1 MNPLALY
8 VAVALAASLFSGAGV
23 YKVQSWRY
31 EAKDKQRIEAQI
43 EIDRNNRKAAQIA
56 SEGFENDR
64 SKATIQ
70 YRTIEVEV
78 EKIVER
84 PIYRDR
90 ACFDDDGMRALRS
103 AIGATGNP
111 GQPENAVPATAKPQ

>member
-1 MNPLALY
+1 MNPLSLY
-8 VAVALAASLFSGAGV
+8 VAVALAASLFSGGAM
-23 YKVQSWRY
+23 YKVQAWRY
-31 EAKDKQRIEAQI
+31 EAKDKARIEAQI
-43 EIDRNNRKAAQIA
+43 ELDRNNRKVAQSA

-84 PIYRDR
+84 PSYAA
-90 ACFDDDGMRALRS
+90 ACLDSDGLRQLQQ
-103 AIGATGNP
+103 AIGSTGNP
-111 GQPENAVPATAKPQ
+111 GQPENAVPTASKPE

>member
-8 VAVALAASLFSGAGV
+8 VAVALAASLFSGGAM
-23 YKVQSWRY
+23 YKVQAWRY
-31 EAKDKQRIEAQI
+31 EAKDKARIEAQI
-43 EIDRNNRKAAQIA
+43 ELDRNNRKVAQSA

-64 SKATIQ
+64 SKASIQ

-84 PIYRDR
+84 PVYVN
-90 ACFDDDGMRALRS
+90 ACFDPDGMQLLRQ
-103 AIGATGNP
+103 AIRATGNT
-111 GQPENAVPATAKPQ
+111 GQPENALPAVAKPQ

>member
-23 YKVQSWRY
+23 YKVQAWRY
-31 EAKDKQRIEAQI
+31 EAKDKARIEAQL
-43 EIDRNNRKAAQIA
+43 ELDRNNRKTAQIA

-64 SKATIQ
+64 SKATVQ

-84 PIYRDR
+84 PVYVN
-90 ACFDDDGMRALRS
+90 ACFDPDGLQLLRQ
-103 AIGATGNP
+103 AIGATGNT
-111 GQPENAVPATAKPQ
+111 GQPENALPAAAKPQ

>member
-8 VAVALAASLFSGAGV
+8 VTVALAASLFSGAGAW
-23 YKVQSWRY
+23 KIQSWRY
-31 EAKDKQRIEAQI
+31 EAKDKARIEAQI
-43 EIDRNNRKAAQIA
+43 ELDRNNRKVAQSA

-64 SKATIQ
+64 SKATVK

-78 EKIVER
+78 EKIVDR
-84 PIYRDR
+84 PGYSV
-90 ACFDDDGMRALRS
+90 ACLDSDGLQQLNA

-111 GQPENAVPATAKPQ
+111 GQPENAVPATAKPE